1 MSCFHWAAV
10 TSVTVHYTTPGGVIK
25 PSIMVMEISG
35 AALTGVEDASV
46 NNKSGTLTTTNAG
59 DILIFVTDTS
69 GNETGWTAGAG
80 YAIPNNLLK
89 TGASGSNIRMAMQYK
104 VVSTVQSN
112 VTTSTA
118 S

>member
-46 NNKSGTLTTTNAG
+46 NNRSAASASIETSGSLSTTNAS
-59 DILIFVTDTS
+59 DILIFAGDAAGTETS
-69 GNETGWTAGAG
+69 WTAGPG
-80 YAIPNNLLK
+80 YTIPNNK
-89 TGASGSNIRMAMQYK
+89 VMTGASGSNAR
-104 VVSTVQSN
+104 
-112 VTTSTA
+112 
-118 S
+118 

>member
-46 NNKSGTLTTTNAG
+46 NNHSGASATTETGGSLTTTNAN
-59 DILIFVTDTS
+59 DILIFAGDAAGTETS
-69 GNETGWTAGAG
+69 WTAGLG
-80 YAIPNNLLK
+80 YAIPNNK
-89 TGASGSNIRMAMQYK
+89 ATTGASGSNE
-104 VVSTVQSN
+104 
-112 VTTSTA
+112 
-118 S
+118 